1 MRSSMLTLIYS
12 NNEEAKIP
20 IEHVNIIELTDRKKV
35 IFVINNE
42 LNEYAV
48 YNKIIIK
55 IDKSINDESLL
66 LDSPNCETNIGQLL
80 LRKDLVA
87 IEYTSNKKHKYYT
100 NWNDDNDHINLN
112 QANTNHDTYIE
123 IKINK
128 KD

>member
-1 MRSSMLTLIYS
+1 MMSNMLTLIYS
-12 NNEEAKIP
+12 NNKEAQIP
-20 IEHVNIIELTDRKKV
+20 IEHINTIELTDRKKL
-35 IFVINNE
+35 IFVINKE

-55 IDKSINDESLL
+55 IDKSINNEPLL
-66 LDSPNCETNIGQLL
+66 LDSPDYETNVGQLL

-100 NWNDDNDHINLN
+100 NWNDDNDHINFN
-112 QANTNHDTYIE
+112 QANTNHDNYIE

>member
-1 MRSSMLTLIYS
+1 MLTLIYS

-20 IEHVNIIELTDRKKV
+20 IEYVNTIELTDRKKL
-35 IFVINNE
+35 IFVINKE

-55 IDKSINDESLL
+55 IDKSINDEPLL

-87 IEYTSNKKHKYYT
+87 IEYTSNKKNRYYT
-100 NWNDDNDHINLN
+100 NWNDANDHINLN
-112 QANTNHDTYIE
+112 QINTNHDTYIE
-123 IKINK
+123 IKINN

>member
-1 MRSSMLTLIYS
+1 MKKQ
-12 NNEEAKIP
+12 KIP
-20 IEHVNIIELTDRKKV
+20 IEHVNTIELTDRKKV